1 MGATTTAATAST
13 RTSNLTT
20 TTCDRGELTAITEVV
35 DYCTSSDGDEDED
48 DDHQH
53 CDDEYE

>member
-1 MGATTTAATAST
+1 MGATTTGATAST
-13 RTSNLTT
+13 RTSNLTTT

-35 DYCTSSDGDEDED
+35 DYCTSSDGDED

-53 CDDEYE
+53 CNDEYE